1 LHKVLITGA
10 AGFTGRHL
18 IKYLSDINY
27 NDLTCVDLNT
37 VQTDSGNTYM
47 NVDLMKQNQVLKLIK
62 SVEPDLII
70 HLAGINKSD
79 NYKQFYEL
87 NVFMVA
93 NLLEALVSNNLL
105 KTKMLFISS
114 SAVYGR
120 TNQVEV
126 NEQSETKPVSFYGN
140 SKLSMEFLALQY
152 HYNYNLDI
160 KIVRP
165 FNLIGPEQELSFV
178 IPQFIHQ
185 ALKIKYQQS
194 PPVMNTGN
202 LESSRD
208 FINVSDAVRG
218 YWKILTHGTP
228 GEIYNLAGNK
238 SIKISAILD
247 LILELIGI
255 KEEVKVISKKPTPHE
270 IANLIGNTQKLNKL
284 KWKSNIT
291 IEDSLVQ
298 MIECARKEYI

>member
-1 LHKVLITGA
+1 MLITGA
-10 AGFTGRHL
+10 AGFTGGHL
-18 IKYLSDINY
+18 IKYLSDINFD
-27 NDLTCVDLNT
+27 DLTCVDLIT
-37 VQTDSGNTYM
+37 SQTNSDFIYM
-47 NVDLMKQNQVLKLIK
+47 NIDLMKQNQVFKMIK
-62 SVEPDLII
+62 SVAPDLII

-79 NYKQFYEL
+79 NYKQFYDL

-93 NLLEALVSNNLL
+93 NLLEALVSSNLI

-120 TNQVEV
+120 TNQIEV

-140 SKLSMEFLALQY
+140 SKLSMEYLALQY

-165 FNLIGPEQELSFV
+165 FNLIGTEQELSFV

-185 ALKIKYQQS
+185 ALKIKHKQS
-194 PPVMNTGN
+194 PPLLNTGN

-218 YWKILTHGTP
+218 YWEILTNGKP

-238 SIKISAILD
+238 SIKIAAILD
-247 LILELIGI
+247 LILELTGI
-255 KEEVKVISKKPTPHE
+255 KEQVKVISKKPNPQD
-270 IANLIGNTQKLNKL
+270 IPNLIGNTRKLNKL
-284 KWKSNIT
+284 KWKSKVS

-298 MIECARKEYI
+298 MIECARKEFI